1 MRPKSYSRI
10 VPGEATEVSAKLA
23 ASMREEGFVVLARS
37 EVKPR
42 PLEGCESKT
51 PAVIV
56 IRARYP
62 VTMPGLWLSGEGP
75 GGDAE
80 GTFKLLAVVQE
91 LEDDRVSVSVMQ
103 PISMLGVAGGP
114 GDSFLTE
121 RLNRKLESA
130 LDRLI
135 EGEPTASGTA

>member
-10 VPGEATEVSAKLA
+10 VPGEAAEVSARLA
-23 ASMREEGFVVLARS
+23 ATMREEGFVILARS

-42 PLEGCESKT
+42 PLEGSPESRP

-62 VTMPGLWLSGEGP
+62 VTMPGLWLSRES
-75 GGDAE
+75 E

-91 LEDDRVSVSVMQ
+91 IEDDRVSVSVMQ

-114 GDSFLTE
+114 GDSLLTE
-121 RLNRKLESA
+121 RLNQKLESA
-130 LDRLI
+130 LDRLM
-135 EGEPTASGTA
+135 EGDATASGTA